1 MSYLENE
8 LSEDLSRVT
17 PENAVQIC
25 MKILDS
31 SSRLLGLG
39 IQVRDPQSAWAV
51 MSKIIELSN
60 EFVLA
65 RFLAEVLE
73 LSNMINVNPLI
84 RDMVVRDFLVCAEK
98 TRMMVIEMARSG
110 KSWIEI
116 ARELEG
122 MVNKEKHEK

>member
-1 MSYLENE
+1 VSYLEND
-8 LSEDLSRVT
+8 LDSDLSRVT
-17 PENAVQIC
+17 PENAAQIC

-39 IQVRDPQSAWAV
+39 IQVRDARSAWAV

-73 LSNMINVNPLI
+73 LSNMVDANPLI
-84 RDMVVRDFLVCAEK
+84 KDMIVRDFLVCAEK
-98 TRMMVIEMARSG
+98 TRMMVIGMAKRG

-122 MVNKEKHEK
+122 MVNKEEHGK